1 MANENPFIGQMD
13 RVIQIV
19 KFEKTRNATGEKE
32 TTNEVVCNP
41 YAKMEDVSG
50 GEDVEGKVRYL
61 VNRKYTIRYNEQ
73 VNLLK
78 NQLALI
84 DNGVTYDVV
93 NVIPVGR
100 KKHLILM
107 VKNYE

>member
-1 MANENPFIGQMD
+1 MASENPFIGQMD

-19 KFEKTRNATGEKE
+19 KFEKTRNPTGEQI

-41 YAKMEDVSG
+41 YAKMEDMSG

-61 VNRKYTIRYNEQ
+61 VNRKYTIRYNPE
-73 VNLLK
+73 VEFHK
-78 NQLALI
+78 NKLALI
-84 DNGVTYDVV
+84 DDGVTYDVV
-93 NVIPVGR
+93 NIIPIGR
-100 KKHLILM
+100 RKHLTLI

>member
-19 KFEKTRNATGEKE
+19 KFDKTRNPTGEKE

-61 VNRKYTIRYNEQ
+61 VTRKYTIRYNAQ
-73 VNLLK
+73 VDLLK
-78 NQLALI
+78 NKLALI
-84 DNGVTYDVV
+84 DEGVTYDVV
-93 NVIPVGR
+93 NVIPIGR
-100 KKHLILM
+100 KKHLTLI
-107 VKNYE
+107 VKNHE